1 MANIMEKFSL
11 KNKVALVTGGHGL
24 YGKQIT
30 LAMAEAG
37 AIVYTAS
44 RSLDKNEAYAKSL
57 RELGYSV
64 YADCYDQGDEES
76 CRDMVK
82 RIIEKEGK
90 IDILINN
97 SVLRQ
102 MQSYDD
108 DIENFAISMQ
118 VNATGLFALSR
129 IVGDIMEKQGNGSII
144 NIGSYMG
151 ILGPDD
157 YLYRGNNCKTSA
169 PDYYFHKGGMTNLT
183 KYLASH
189 YGPSGVRCNVLILG
203 GFFNNQDERFVE
215 KYKDKT
221 FLKRMAGEE
230 DIKGICVFLAS
241 DASEFITGSVIA
253 VDGGY
258 TAK

>member
-1 MANIMEKFSL
+1 MNIMDKFSL
-11 KNKVALVTGGHGL
+11 KGKVALVTGGHGL

-44 RSLDKNEAYAKSL
+44 RSLEKNEKYAKEL
-57 RELGYSV
+57 RDMGYSV
-64 YADCYDQGDEES
+64 YADCYDQGDENS
-76 CRDMVK
+76 SKDMVS
-82 RIIEKEGK
+82 RIIEKEGR

-151 ILGPDD
+151 MLG
-157 YLYRGNNCKTSA
+157 
-169 PDYYFHKGGMTNLT
+169 
-183 KYLASH
+183 
-189 YGPSGVRCNVLILG
+189 CNDTL
-203 GFFNNQDERFVE
+203 
-215 KYKDKT
+215 
-221 FLKRMAGEE
+221 
-230 DIKGICVFLAS
+230 
-241 DASEFITGSVIA
+241 
-253 VDGGY
+253 
-258 TAK
+258 